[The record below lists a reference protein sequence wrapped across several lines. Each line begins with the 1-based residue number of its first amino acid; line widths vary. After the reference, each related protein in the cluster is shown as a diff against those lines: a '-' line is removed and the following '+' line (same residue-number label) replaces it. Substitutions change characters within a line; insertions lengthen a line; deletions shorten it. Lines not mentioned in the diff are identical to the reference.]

1 MKQNI
6 WTIVHNYDMNYW
18 QELYTAYALKEL
30 MKINVVLVLS
40 FVRGGWQTTLWIT
53 NEKDVLLI
61 WSL

>member
-30 MKINVVLVLS
+30 MKINVVLVL
-40 FVRGGWQTTLWIT
+40 VWLGVGGKYFY
-53 NEKDVLLI
+53 E
-61 WSL
+61 